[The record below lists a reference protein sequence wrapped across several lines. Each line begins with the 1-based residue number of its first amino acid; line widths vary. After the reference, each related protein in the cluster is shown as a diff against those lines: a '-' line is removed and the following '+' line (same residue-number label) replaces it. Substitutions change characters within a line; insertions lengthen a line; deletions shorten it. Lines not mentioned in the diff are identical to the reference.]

1 MVGVADGDCALA
13 LAIISAAPSE
23 NRIAIR
29 AALAE
34 FMTCSTAE
42 AVELG
47 ALRGAQVG
55 GVAAGGCGTAALVHH
70 AAGDDSDI
78 DGKVHQI
85 GGR

>member
-1 MVGVADGDCALA
+1 VVDTAAGDCALA

-23 NRIAIR
+23 NKIAIR

-47 ALRGAQVG
+47 ALR
-55 GVAAGGCGTAALVHH
+55 
-70 AAGDDSDI
+70 
-78 DGKVHQI
+78 
-85 GGR
+85 

>member
-1 MVGVADGDCALA
+1 MEPTGALVVGVADGDCALT

-23 NRIAIR
+23 NKIASR

-47 ALRGAQVG
+47 ALR
-55 GVAAGGCGTAALVHH
+55 
-70 AAGDDSDI
+70 
-78 DGKVHQI
+78 
-85 GGR
+85 